1 MTNPM
6 FPDVETIVEE
16 IMYRRGWDIDDNP
29 LEFDTDNQDSQI
41 SILKEEVVEVFE
53 VLDDMD
59 RIELIPCDECEGSD
73 ILILNHECV
82 TDLPEETI

>member
-6 FPDVETIVEE
+6 FPDIETIVEE
-16 IMYRRGWDIDDNP
+16 IMYRQGWDVDDNP
-29 LEFDTDNQDSQI
+29 LEFDISSPDSQI
-41 SILKEEVVEVFE
+41 SLLKDSVIEVFE
-53 VLDDMD
+53 VLEDMD
-59 RIELIPCDECEGSD
+59 RIELLPCDECEGSD